1 MSNPKRY
8 GGQKRSAALRYLYFI
23 IFGLL
28 AAWLIASIVFA
39 KSPIDLVRN
48 SVSTIGD
55 KVGKVGDV
63 KHSPSIA
70 AEKDSIINKLEN
82 DLAICRGEKSF
93 HKAMVMI
100 DSKHLNM
107 RADPSLNASVVMQ
120 IPAESMVDIYYYDT
134 KTYYLEGIAG
144 NWAKIRYADQEGWVW
159 GNFLVKI
166 SEEKIEE

>member
-1 MSNPKRY
+1 MSSSKRY
-8 GGQKRSAALRYLYFI
+8 GDQKRSAVLRYLYFL

-28 AAWLIASIVFA
+28 AAWLIASIVSE

-55 KVGKVGDV
+55 KVGSANEEKQATLV
-63 KHSPSIA
+63 S
-70 AEKDSIINKLEN
+70 EKDSIISKLEN

-107 RADPSLNASVVMQ
+107 RSNPSLNASVVMQ

-134 KTYYLEGIAG
+134 KTYYLEGVPG

-166 SEEKIEE
+166 SDDKIEE